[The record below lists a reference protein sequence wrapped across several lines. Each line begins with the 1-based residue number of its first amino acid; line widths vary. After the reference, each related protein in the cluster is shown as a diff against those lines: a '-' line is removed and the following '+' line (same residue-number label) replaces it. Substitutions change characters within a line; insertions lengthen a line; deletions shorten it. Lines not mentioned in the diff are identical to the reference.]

1 MLVLVL
7 VLVLSVVLS
16 QLMVEIN
23 TNPGL
28 AEKAGPDAAQIC
40 AVVCTAPRLGLGIRK
55 IERLLLHYNSYT
67 RDTRYLLQLRSPDQR
82 TEIF

>member
-40 AVVCTAPRLGLGIRK
+40 AVVLYCTKTRPRNTQNREASAPL
-55 IERLLLHYNSYT
+55 
-67 RDTRYLLQLRSPDQR
+67 
-82 TEIF
+82 